1 MKKEINF
8 RSDFKVFLE
17 SESGWSVP
25 FRVMLYTAGNKTRGH
40 EVAYDGHEY
49 EGCHVDELGRL
60 VVAVDNAG
68 MGMGALLADVEVYL
82 TDKDYADGVCN
93 ATWTVGVKDADGNAL
108 VLTAQGETDVDMAAV
123 LPPFYQVG
131 PQGEVGPQGPQ
142 GEKGEK
148 GERGPQGEQ
157 GPQGEPGSS
166 VTVIN
171 DLTTGGADKALSAE
185 MGKMLGLSVEDL
197 KERIYDLGD
206 FGRSSQAEAEA
217 GKAYIAGN
225 PGIVLIRYTVDNKNG
240 IILQQVGETITT
252 QTLLWD
258 SVQYQRHINFSG
270 SDKTS
275 VSSTSYWY
283 KIGATHTSYDAETR
297 RLHLQD
303 MNYSNLNPSIDA
315 VLPLASETEAGLMSK
330 EQVAKLRGAASNTDL
345 AKKQSILKT
354 YSETSDGKNVNVVT
368 KSSVMMEARPESNTT
383 YARVSITA
391 NDYAVDYIAMVG
403 RSGLGDPTS
412 LSLGYNNIELRT
424 GGNIEMKSAQG
435 SVYDV
440 VGAIVSRESDG
451 VELLGNGNIK
461 LTLKGTT
468 KEFMPATPSGDPL
481 HYAYETAGAEYNATT
496 DFIVKDAPW
505 KVWVDTIENKAK
517 WGFDVVDASQV
528 KQMTI
533 GNTTYNY
540 VQTTRESPQGTT
552 EPRYFLVGQASD
564 GTWVEDETKVLHLP
578 GHWYLNGIG
587 DITGKEISLCYTQTM
602 PYYTTNVLTK
612 AFRLQ
617 NNLDTIT
624 LKYRTTF
631 RNNRQYSTLSS
642 DINCE
647 SMFYSNSYIET
658 FVITFYVTLTP
669 TQVNGLSNAF
679 LGATNL
685 KYLIGQLT
693 SATKIKTDQSMKV
706 LSIALKHNA
715 DFSKSIYISKPSILY
730 SIKNA
735 NPTTPITITLHAD
748 RYAQLS
754 DDADIIVA
762 LEAKNVELE
771 GTRGSISLVS
781 A

>member
-25 FRVMLYTAGNKTRGH
+25 FRVRLYTAGNKTRGH

-93 ATWTVGVKDADGNAL
+93 AMWTVAVKDVDGNAL
-108 VLTAQGETDVDMAAV
+108 VLTAQGETDVEMAAV

-142 GEKGEK
+142 GPQGEK

-157 GPQGEPGSS
+157 GPQGEPGPS
-166 VTVIN
+166 VTVVN
-171 DLTTGGADKALSAE
+171 NLTTGGADKALSAE
-185 MGKMLGLSVEDL
+185 MGKIVGLSVEDL

-217 GKAYIAGN
+217 GKADIAGN
-225 PGIVLIRYTVDNKNG
+225 PGIVLIRYTVGNKNG
-240 IILQQVGETITT
+240 IILQQVGETITN
-252 QTLLWD
+252 QLLFWD
-258 SVQYQRHINFSG
+258 SVYQRHINFSG

-315 VLPLASETEAGLMSK
+315 VLPLASEAEAGLMSK

-345 AKKQSILKT
+345 VKKQSILKT
-354 YSETSDGKNVNVVT
+354 YSETSDGKNVSVVT
-368 KSSVMMEARPESNTT
+368 KSSVKMEARPESKTT
-383 YARVSITA
+383 YARVLINA
-391 NDYAVDYIAMVG
+391 NDYGVDYTAMVG
-403 RSGLGDPTS
+403 RSGFGDPTS
-412 LSLGYNNIELRT
+412 LSLGYNNIKLST
-424 GGNIEMKSAQG
+424 DGNIEMKSAQG

-440 VGAIVSRESDG
+440 VGAIVSRESDE
-451 VELLGNGNIK
+451 VELLENGNIK

-481 HYAYETAGAEYNATT
+481 HYAYEAAGAEYNATT
-496 DFIVKDAPW
+496 DFIIKDAPW
-505 KVWVDTIENKAK
+505 KDMVDTIEDKAK
-517 WGFDVVDASQV
+517 WGFDIVDASQV

-533 GNTTYNY
+533 NGTVYNY
-540 VQTTRESPQGTT
+540 VQTTRQSPEGTT

-578 GHWYLNGIG
+578 GHWYLNGLG
-587 DITGKEISLCYTQTM
+587 DITGPEIALCYVQTM
-602 PYYTTNVLTK
+602 PLYTATTLTK
-612 AFRLQ
+612 AFRVYK
-617 NNLDTIT
+617 NSDKIT
-624 LKYRTTF
+624 LRYRTTF
-631 RNNRQYSTLSS
+631 RSNRTLSTIAS
-642 DINCE
+642 NIDCE
-647 SMFYSNSYIET
+647 SMCYNNTYIEVFILT
-658 FVITFYVTLTP
+658 FMPQKVNVTI
-669 TQVNGLSNAF
+669 NGLFNAF
-679 LGATNL
+679 TNANNM
-685 KYLIGQLT
+685 KYLIGQLY
-693 SATKIKTDQSMKV
+693 SNTDITLPNNIRS
-706 LSIALKHNA
+706 LSITISQIVNFA
-715 DFSKSIYISKPSILY
+715 KSSYISKPSILY
-730 SIKNA
+730 IIQNA
-735 NPTTPITITLHAD
+735 TPTTPITITLHAD
-748 RYAQLS
+748 RYVQLAE
-754 DDADIIVA
+754 DADIVAA

-771 GTRGSISLVS
+771 GTGGSISLVS